1 MDSTDEERRAALA
14 SVGLDP
20 TTLGEAVASSPS
32 PPHHHPP
39 TRRATY
45 VPLSVAEEEVLRP
58 LFPTKANARVDGMVI
73 LNILMRRV
81 VDSIP
86 WRSLPEESAVR
97 ARQHRAARKY
107 EFERIVQVA
116 EGLPHIFSKEHR
128 DAFVTL
134 ARESAALRERND
146 WPPLPG
152 YEGYEGY

>member
-1 MDSTDEERRAALA
+1 MFGDDEARSAALV

-20 TTLGEAVASSPS
+20 STLGAALAPSPS
-32 PPHHHPP
+32 AQPHHHPP

-45 VPLSVAEEEVLRP
+45 LPLSVGEEEVLRP

-73 LNILMRRV
+73 LNILMRRAI
-81 VDSIP
+81 DSIP
-86 WRSLPEESAVR
+86 WRSLPEEAAVR
-97 ARQHRAARKY
+97 ARRHRAARKY
-107 EFERIVQVA
+107 EFEKITAVA

-128 DAFVTL
+128 DAFAAL

-152 YEGYEGY
+152 YEAY